1 MMISFFLNFSLI
13 LILLT
18 RLAWASSIDG
28 WWAIEHHEWAS
39 AGPGSESGVS
49 VAGAGCCRGVVV
61 TARCRVTSGE
71 SSGGHQH
78 QLPPPAEP
86 SSAVRSPV
94 ETLSHGHQSIA
105 RLQQP
110 CSDQPRHQDSPLSSC
125 HPPWSRETRCH
136 TVCLHTLW
144 VSSAAEEGRW
154 SPWKHVTVVQVLY
167 PVSLVE
173 FIGLSSNFIRWWY
186 DVSTYS

>member
-18 RLAWASSIDG
+18 RLAWASSMDG
-28 WWAIEHHEWAS
+28 EQLSIMSEPPLALE
-39 AGPGSESGVS
+39 SESGVS
-49 VAGAGCCRGVVV
+49 VAAAECCRGVVV

-110 CSDQPRHQDSPLSSC
+110 CSDHPRHQDSPLSSC

-144 VSSAAEEGRW
+144 VSSAAEEGR
-154 SPWKHVTVVQVLY
+154 
-167 PVSLVE
+167 
-173 FIGLSSNFIRWWY
+173 
-186 DVSTYS
+186 